1 VKNKKWLLLL
11 IIAFPSLFWLIL
23 ETSTINS
30 RRLPFYGPK
39 KVIAKGD
46 TVYHKV
52 SDSFYVQKSETDTQL
67 QKASVDSENFP
78 LYAIIFINDK
88 YRVDSYRLSGLW
100 EYLNYKK
107 QKIEHIPFILVTE
120 FDGEKSQAYSELKKL
135 GLHDNVHFYTWKK
148 MSFDSLTKTYF
159 AEKPYYIDYSF
170 FMLIDH
176 NRHVRGYYDG
186 RYVSEIKRL
195 IDEYQHLRL
204 KEEKQKLIETNE
216 IKSNS

>member
-1 VKNKKWLLLL
+1 MLA

-39 KVIAKGD
+39 KVNATGD
-46 TVYHKV
+46 TLFHKV
-52 SDSFYVQKSETDTQL
+52 SDIFYTETDERSSGPQQVIKDTL
-67 QKASVDSENFP
+67 DFP
-78 LYAIIFINDK
+78 IYAIMFISDA
-88 YRVDSYRLSGLW
+88 YRKDSYRLAGLW

-107 QKIEHIPFILVTE
+107 QKVEHIPFILVTE
-120 FDGEKSQAYSELKKL
+120 NETPVPEYQSEQARALMELKKL
-135 GLHDNVHFYTWKK
+135 KKHNNVHFYSWSKL
-148 MSFDSLTKTYF
+148 SFDSLAKSYF

-170 FMLIDH
+170 FMLIDG

-186 RYVSEIKRL
+186 RYVSELKRL
-195 IDEYQHLRL
+195 IEEYQHLRL

-216 IKSNS
+216 IKSDS

>member
-1 VKNKKWLLLL
+1 MKNKKWLLLV
-11 IIAFPSLFWLIL
+11 IIAFPSLFWLVL

-30 RRLPFYGPK
+30 RRLPLYGPK
-39 KVIAKGD
+39 KVIAAGD

-52 SDSFYVQKSETDTQL
+52 TDVFYL
-67 QKASVDSENFP
+67 QKKDEPKVLEPGRVDTTKYP
-78 LYAIIFINDK
+78 LYAIVFIKDK
-88 YRVDSYRLSGLW
+88 YRVDSYRLTGLW

-107 QKIEHIPFILVTE
+107 QKVEHIPFILVTE
-120 FDGEKSQAYSELKKL
+120 HDGEKSQAYNELEKL
-135 GLHDNVHFYTWKK
+135 STNKNVHFYTWKK
-148 MSFDSLTKTYF
+148 TSFDSLVKTYF

-176 NRHVRGYYDG
+176 NRHVRGYYDA

-216 IKSNS
+216 IKSDS